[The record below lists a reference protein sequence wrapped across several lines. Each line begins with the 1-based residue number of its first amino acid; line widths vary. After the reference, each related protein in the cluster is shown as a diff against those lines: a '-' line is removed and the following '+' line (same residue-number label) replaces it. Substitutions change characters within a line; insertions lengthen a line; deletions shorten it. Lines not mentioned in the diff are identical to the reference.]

1 MGGISLRRRGP
12 GTLNFNYFNSVVV
25 GNNNADYFIYAG
37 VGNIDY
43 CIDSDGSIDSA
54 DTGAVGCLTNRTPVD
69 YPPGTGDWVVFQNCT
84 SLPYNLR
91 LRPDVENDAQQM
103 HSSSTGA
110 GLSMLAY
117 DIQGDIREAPYDC
130 GADVS
135 LQVAGIKETYI
146 RTHLKLL
153 NDTSTTKLDT
163 WLHQPGAKTTKLKAW
178 VEPAPKVTSLTA
190 KLVTAINDTVRPYS
204 IITQTNMTGSVSDL
218 TNDPDSGTDGNW
230 VVANSDTVDTVLEV
244 NFPDLPGP
252 LNTGAGL
259 QEIRARVAESQISNS
274 PDNVSMYIYEGGTLR
289 ATLYNQ
295 NNPLYGTGGA
305 VISGTWDASILSTQA
320 ADADVRVRITCTADT
335 SPPPQVS
342 SLDVDSIE
350 WNFSGMSYE
359 ATYFKST
366 DLTAYLE
373 QEALVAV
380 TDLDGYLN
388 DREIRWNWLDTV
400 TYAYRS
406 IGFHYSTTRTIPA
419 NTKWLLF
426 LVDMSNA
433 NMLSGSNSLE
443 VSFDVYLDSV
453 WERMATTTWTGGSF
467 STKYSSTGYLPVLVH
482 SVPTEWIGEDV
493 RGVFYFNNA
502 FIAGFKMYYSTD
514 VG

>member
-1 MGGISLRRRGP
+1 
-12 GTLNFNYFNSVVV
+12 
-25 GNNNADYFIYAG
+25 
-37 VGNIDY
+37 
-43 CIDSDGSIDSA
+43 
-54 DTGAVGCLTNRTPVD
+54 
-69 YPPGTGDWVVFQNCT
+69 
-84 SLPYNLR
+84 
-91 LRPDVENDAQQM
+91 
-103 HSSSTGA
+103 
-110 GLSMLAY
+110 
-117 DIQGDIREAPYDC
+117 
-130 GADVS
+130 
-135 LQVAGIKETYI
+135 
-146 RTHLKLL
+146 
-153 NDTSTTKLDT
+153 
-163 WLHQPGAKTTKLKAW
+163 
-178 VEPAPKVTSLTA
+178 
-190 KLVTAINDTVRPYS
+190 
-204 IITQTNMTGSVSDL
+204 
-218 TNDPDSGTDGNW
+218 
-230 VVANSDTVDTVLEV
+230 
-244 NFPDLPGP
+244 
-252 LNTGAGL
+252 
-259 QEIRARVAESQISNS
+259 
-274 PDNVSMYIYEGGTLR
+274 
-289 ATLYNQ
+289 
-295 NNPLYGTGGA
+295 
-305 VISGTWDASILSTQA
+305 
-320 ADADVRVRITCTADT
+320 
-335 SPPPQVS
+335 
-342 SLDVDSIE
+342 
-350 WNFSGMSYE
+350 MSYE

-388 DREIRWNWLDTV
+388 DREIHWNWLDTV

-443 VSFDVYLDSV
+443 VSFDIYLDSS